1 MAEVKFASLI
11 IATASSTMLKQY
23 LFLTSFWLSGC
34 CLPSLFPRHQVF
46 TQHPFNYTKT
56 KKRWHQR
63 HSELRSIYFKRLLH
77 CKPFTPNNLN
87 AFMPRTCAP
96 EGFYTKQPLHHR
108 LPLKDFYTKCLLRQR
123 SFTPEDL
130 QTKQVLHQTAFT
142 TNNFHAFTPIIAKLR
157 FSPEGTRNLSRRKP
171 FQLLH
176 HYFHPNPFTCN
187 SLFQLQPF
195 LHQRPFTLHSF
206 YSSTCFRCHV
216 P

>member
-1 MAEVKFASLI
+1 
-11 IATASSTMLKQY
+11 
-23 LFLTSFWLSGC
+23 
-34 CLPSLFPRHQVF
+34 
-46 TQHPFNYTKT
+46 
-56 KKRWHQR
+56 
-63 HSELRSIYFKRLLH
+63 
-77 CKPFTPNNLN
+77 
-87 AFMPRTCAP
+87 MPRTCAP

-142 TNNFHAFTPIIAKLR
+142 TNNFHVFTPIIAKLR

-176 HYFHPNPFTCN
+176 HNFHPNPFTCN

-206 YSSTCFRCHV
+206 YSSTCFNRTVSKLLCQGNFGTRMLVYRALFFGEAFYTKGRLHKSV
-216 P
+216 FVLDLQTKHS